1 MVLTA
6 SSATQ
11 GRVPA
16 AFLRGTAV
24 GPIAVVPNPR
34 LVRVR
39 AETARGRIV
48 RIPAA
53 RVVDRRAS
61 DSAISCAGTFSNT
74 SAREAKIA
82 ASLTTSAD
90 LADLDRI
97 RRLALLRPVPGRL
110 LRTAATQAARLVA
123 RVVRAKA
130 RVVRRLVMLADRLAV
145 RRVLRRGGSRNRRSG
160 VENRHPRTKRR
171 NQRWYAA

>member
-1 MVLTA
+1 MDSVGVVLTV

-16 AFLRGTAV
+16 ALHRGTAV
-24 GPIAVVPNPR
+24 GPIIAVVPNPR
-34 LVRVR
+34 VVRAL

-53 RVVDRRAS
+53 RAVVRRAV
-61 DSAISCAGTFSNT
+61 DSAISFAETSSST

-82 ASLTTSAD
+82 ASRTTSA
-90 LADLDRI
+90 LADPVRH

-110 LRTAATQAARLVA
+110 PESVATTQAR
-123 RVVRAKA
+123 VRAKA
-130 RVVRRLVMLADRLAV
+130 RVVRRLAMLAARMAA
-145 RRVLRRGGSRNRRSG
+145 RRVLRRGGSRNRRSS
-160 VENRHPRTKRR
+160 VEDRHPRTKRR